1 MLVQTPFVYITNL
14 RDENLVRLK
23 LQKCNIMF
31 GECQKLMMRN
41 KWAVWEN
48 AVPKIRVKEISMM
61 LESC

>member
-41 KWAVWEN
+41 KWAVWEKCGSKN
-48 AVPKIRVKEISMM
+48 KS
-61 LESC
+61 